1 MVSVVAESV
10 SKDLP
15 RRGSLPQAILK
26 FRTFI
31 SYSRKLLDE
40 MHEEKEIK
48 IIPIT
53 VGTGEKSKELKFVCM
68 PDILESDHRIKTY
81 LEQQKMQIGFAPKGD
96 ENSGKVEDESINS
109 SIKELK
115 VRVFFKEVDGF
126 RYLLLTLEMD
136 S

>member
-1 MVSVVAESV
+1 
-10 SKDLP
+10 
-15 RRGSLPQAILK
+15 
-26 FRTFI
+26 
-31 SYSRKLLDE
+31 

-115 VRVFFKEVDGF
+115 VRVFFKEVDRF
-126 RYLLLTLEMD
+126 KDVVKIDISWD
-136 S
+136 SFTKIVKLKVYREII